1 MKTAHEIRID
11 LYSDVVTKPT
21 PAMREAM
28 CGAEVGDEKGG
39 EDPTVN
45 RLNDMV
51 AELLGKDAALFL
63 PSGTMCNEIAF
74 RVFCRP
80 GDEIIMD
87 KTAHTRHYETGGHA
101 ALSGAT
107 MYPLDGVRGIFSA
120 SQVENAIRPDD
131 PHFPRS
137 RVVVVE
143 QTSNMGGGTVWPLEV
158 MNEVC
163 TLAKRKNVACHMD
176 GARLMN
182 AVVASGISAKEY
194 AAQFDSVWIDFS
206 KGLGAPVGAGL
217 AGSRAFID
225 EALRWKFQFGGAM
238 RQAGII
244 AAGAIHAL
252 DHHVERLREDHE
264 KARLLKEGLAEIDH
278 ISLEPSE
285 TNMVFFD
292 VAGLGLEA
300 WRFNELLLARGLR
313 ISVIGKTRMRAVAHL
328 DVTDEQVAEALGIVN
343 DVVHGLAH
351 EV

>member
-1 MKTAHEIRID
+1 VKSTHEIRID

-21 PAMREAM
+21 AGMREAM
-28 CGAEVGDEKGG
+28 CTAEVGDEKGG

-45 RLNDMV
+45 RLNEIV
-51 AELLGKDAALFL
+51 AELLGKEAALFL

-80 GDEIIMD
+80 GDEILMD
-87 KTAHTRHYETGGHA
+87 KTAHSRHYETGGHA

-107 MYPLDGVRGIFSA
+107 IYPLDGVRGIFSA
-120 SQVENAIRPDD
+120 SEVGEAIRPND

-143 QTSNMGGGTVWPLEV
+143 QTSNMGGGTIWPLDV
-158 MNEVC
+158 MNEAC
-163 TLAKRKNVACHMD
+163 ALAKSRGLACHMD
-176 GARLMN
+176 GARLLN
-182 AVVASGISAKEY
+182 AVVETGISAKEY
-194 AAQFDSVWIDFS
+194 AAEFDSVWIDFS

-217 AGSRAFID
+217 AGSKEFIE

-244 AAGAIHAL
+244 AAGAIYAL
-252 DHHVERLREDHE
+252 EHHVQRLREDHE
-264 KARLLKEGLAEIDH
+264 KARLLKAGLSGIGG

-292 VAGLGLEA
+292 VAGLGVGA
-300 WRFNELLLARGLR
+300 WHFNEVLLERGLR

-328 DVTDEQVAEALGIVN
+328 DVTRVDIEEAIGIIR
-343 DVVHGLAH
+343 DVVDSLLCN
-351 EV
+351 

>member
-1 MKTAHEIRID
+1 
-11 LYSDVVTKPT
+11 
-21 PAMREAM
+21 M
-28 CGAEVGDEKGG
+28 CEAEVGDEKGG

-45 RLNDMV
+45 RLNETV
-51 AELLGKDAALFL
+51 AELLGKEAALFL

-80 GDEIIMD
+80 GDELVMD
-87 KTAHTRHYETGGHA
+87 KTAHTRHYETGGCA

-107 MYPLDGVRGIFSA
+107 IYPLEGIRGVFTA
-120 SQVENAIRPDD
+120 VQVGEAIRPDD

-137 RVVVVE
+137 RVIVVE

-158 MNEVC
+158 MKEVC
-163 TLAKRKNVACHMD
+163 EMAKRHHVACHLD

-182 AVVASGISAKEY
+182 AVVETGISAKEY
-194 AAQFDSVWIDFS
+194 AARFDSVWIDFS

-217 AGSRAFID
+217 AGSKAFIE

-252 DHHVERLREDHE
+252 EHHVERLREDHE
-264 KARLLKEGLAEIDH
+264 KARMLKEGIATIDG
-278 ISLEPSE
+278 ISIEPSE

-292 VAGLGLEA
+292 VTGLGVEA
-300 WRFNELLLARGLR
+300 WRFNELLLERGLR
-313 ISVIGKTRMRAVAHL
+313 ISVIGKTRMRAVTHL
-328 DVTDEQVAEALGIVN
+328 DVRLADIDEALMIIR
-343 DVVHGLAH
+343 DVVKTCL
-351 EV
+351 

>member
-1 MKTAHEIRID
+1 
-11 LYSDVVTKPT
+11 
-21 PAMREAM
+21 MREAM
-28 CGAEVGDEKGG
+28 CTADVGDEKGG

-45 RLNDMV
+45 RLNEIV
-51 AELLGKDAALFL
+51 AGLLGKEAALFL

-87 KTAHTRHYETGGHA
+87 KTAHSRHYETGGHA

-107 MYPLDGVRGIFSA
+107 VYPLDGVRGIFSA
-120 SQVENAIRPDD
+120 SQVDEAIRPND

-143 QTSNMGGGTVWPLEV
+143 QTSNMGGGTIWPLGV

-163 TLAKRKNVACHMD
+163 MLAKSRGMACHMD

-182 AVVASGISAKEY
+182 AVVETGISAKEY
-194 AAQFDSVWIDFS
+194 AAPFDSVWVDFS

-217 AGSRAFID
+217 AGSKVFIE

-244 AAGAIHAL
+244 AAGAIYAL
-252 DHHVERLREDHE
+252 EHQVARLKDDHE
-264 KARLLKEGLAEIDH
+264 KAHLLREKLSG
-278 ISLEPSE
+278 ISGIALEPSE

-292 VAGLGLEA
+292 VAGLGVEA
-300 WRFNELLLARGLR
+300 WGFNEMLLEHGLR
-313 ISVIGKTRMRAVAHL
+313 VSVIGKTRLRAVTHL
-328 DVTDEQVAEALGIVN
+328 DVTEEQIDDAVEIIT
-343 DVVHGLAH
+343 DVVGRL
-351 EV
+351 ES